1 MKKLLILLTII
12 ISLNS
17 CQKEEPIQCWGIVR
31 TINTTK
37 MYWNETYDFDIQQD
51 TSFQC
56 GITEY
61 ELDKQCYLN
70 NKVINDDQTSIRIN
84 YTFYPK

>member
-17 CQKEEPIQCWGIVR
+17 CQKEEPIQCWGIV
-31 TINTTK
+31 TTK
-37 MYWNETYDFDIQQD
+37 ITQKIYGYPIIDIQKD

-61 ELDKQCYLN
+61 ELDKQCDLN
-70 NKVINDDQTSIRIN
+70 NKIISVDNQTSISIN